1 MKERQKNLCV
11 FLASRSGIEPKWT
24 QIAREFAQKL
34 ASHGYRLIYGGAS
47 VGLMGTLADAALEA
61 GAEVYG
67 SIPQCLVDY
76 EVAHEGLTRQTIV
89 DSMHKRKQLMAAWSD
104 AFVLL
109 PGGVGSLEEIFEMI
123 TWKQLKIHDKP
134 IAILNT
140 DGYYDE
146 LLSFLQ
152 TSIEKDFVRKPLID
166 SLIVESK
173 IDVVFDRL
181 TAELNGQS

>member
-1 MKERQKNLCV
+1 MTDRHKNLCV
-11 FLASRSGIEPKWT
+11 FLASRSGTDPKWT
-24 QIAREFAQKL
+24 QLTCEFAQQL
-34 ASHGYRLIYGGAS
+34 AGRGYRLVYGGAS
-47 VGLMGTLADAALEA
+47 VGLMGTLADASLEA

-89 DSMHKRKQLMAAWSD
+89 DSMHERKQVMADWSD

-146 LLSFLQ
+146 LLRFLH
-152 TSIEKDFVRKPLID
+152 TGIEMDFVRKPLIE
-166 SLIVESK
+166 SLIVESEM
-173 IDVVFDRL
+173 DAVFNRL
-181 TAELNGQS
+181 AAELNAAE

>member
-34 ASHGYRLIYGGAS
+34 ASHGYRLVYGGAS

-123 TWKQLKIHDKP
+123 TWKQLKMVTAVAAGP
-134 IAILNT
+134 PP
-140 DGYYDE
+140 
-146 LLSFLQ
+146 
-152 TSIEKDFVRKPLID
+152 PLPRTQPRCPR
-166 SLIVESK
+166 SAPRRLRPQARLMQARLMQARLISC
-173 IDVVFDRL
+173 RL
-181 TAELNGQS
+181 A

>member
-1 MKERQKNLCV
+1 MTDPQKNLCV
-11 FLASRSGIEPKWT
+11 FLASRSGTDPKWT
-24 QIAREFAQKL
+24 QLTREFAHKL
-34 ASHGYRLIYGGAS
+34 AAHGYQLVYGGAS

-89 DSMHKRKQLMAAWSD
+89 DSMHERKQVMADWSD

-152 TSIEKDFVRKPLID
+152 TGIETDFVRKPLIE
-166 SLIVESK
+166 SLIVESEM
-173 IDVVFDRL
+173 DPLFERL
-181 TAELNGQS
+181 AVELNSQS